1 MSKLQHDA
9 ATTIQREFRFYRRRR
24 INLNCRN
31 QRLIKQAQ
39 DFLDVFLRQ
48 ETASL
53 VPVCLLE
60 ALRETRV
67 QETAITRRREDLAA
81 SLTGDVYVSLV
92 NESIRDVFHDVL
104 QAMVKSYRAQ
114 QNDLS
119 RAAIPT
125 TVAVATDI
133 LSDWTK
139 ELVAELLSEALVES
153 AMMSMFSDLDLALD
167 ASGAVV
173 SNANGGRSAAKDLLA
188 SKNAE
193 KQAEAELAAAHE
205 FKKQQQKQQ
214 QIQKKEKPVT
224 ALGQAIDL
232 FDKEMDE
239 RDSFMSRNTKRRQ
252 KGSKKTRGGTSTP
265 SRGRRQRHDKYKRV

>member
-1 MSKLQHDA
+1 MRSLAAMSKLQHDA

-139 ELVAELLSEALVES
+139 ELVAELLSE
-153 AMMSMFSDLDLALD
+153 
-167 ASGAVV
+167 G
-173 SNANGGRSAAKDLLA
+173 N
-188 SKNAE
+188 
-193 KQAEAELAAAHE
+193 
-205 FKKQQQKQQ
+205 
-214 QIQKKEKPVT
+214 
-224 ALGQAIDL
+224 
-232 FDKEMDE
+232 
-239 RDSFMSRNTKRRQ
+239 
-252 KGSKKTRGGTSTP
+252 
-265 SRGRRQRHDKYKRV
+265 

>member
-1 MSKLQHDA
+1 MSMPFVSSLRTSLG
-9 ATTIQREFRFYRRRR
+9 ATGS
-24 INLNCRN
+24 N
-31 QRLIKQAQ
+31 
-39 DFLDVFLRQ
+39 
-48 ETASL
+48 
-53 VPVCLLE
+53 
-60 ALRETRV
+60 
-67 QETAITRRREDLAA
+67 
-81 SLTGDVYVSLV
+81 
-92 NESIRDVFHDVL
+92 
-104 QAMVKSYRAQ
+104 AMVS
-114 QNDLS
+114 
-119 RAAIPT
+119 AAPAST
-125 TVAVATDI
+125 AG
-133 LSDWTK
+133 K
-139 ELVAELLSEALVES
+139 S